1 MKLPNPC
8 FAILSPI
15 MCDFPSE
22 ELRNEGKRFLW
33 GGPTVPPFFVGD
45 KRPVGLPDIS
55 RGMEI
60 QQGTPPSFVSLFDP
74 VTNTP
79 FYSAYKVLP
88 GQAKK
93 HWHKTEAQKSK
104 MDGSSR
110 YILLLPNFF
119 AQSNV
124 CFAKNLYG
132 FKRNERAVRRLH
144 TPVI

>member
-45 KRPVGLPDIS
+45 KRPVGLPDIG

-104 MDGSSR
+104 MDGSSK
-110 YILLLPNFF
+110 YINDYLTDRLEDNQSIEQIQRLGVYTALLQNT
-119 AQSNV
+119 Q
-124 CFAKNLYG
+124 
-132 FKRNERAVRRLH
+132 RH
-144 TPVI
+144 

>member
-45 KRPVGLPDIS
+45 KRPVGLPDIG

-110 YILLLPNFF
+110 YINGYLTDRLEDNQSIEQIQRLGVYTALLQNT
-119 AQSNV
+119 Q
-124 CFAKNLYG
+124 
-132 FKRNERAVRRLH
+132 RH
-144 TPVI
+144 

>member
-22 ELRNEGKRFLW
+22 ELRNEGKRFPW

-79 FYSAYKVLP
+79 FYSAYKVFDDLII
-88 GQAKK
+88 
-93 HWHKTEAQKSK
+93 S
-104 MDGSSR
+104 M
-110 YILLLPNFF
+110 
-119 AQSNV
+119 
-124 CFAKNLYG
+124 
-132 FKRNERAVRRLH
+132 
-144 TPVI
+144 

>member
-15 MCDFPSE
+15 MRDFPSE

-88 GQAKK
+88 GQAKNIGTK
-93 HWHKTEAQKSK
+93 PRPKNPKW
-104 MDGSSR
+104 MDPPGTYCYFLIFLRKATSVLQRISMVSR
-110 YILLLPNFF
+110 EMKEQSGGFILP
-119 AQSNV
+119 
-124 CFAKNLYG
+124 
-132 FKRNERAVRRLH
+132 
-144 TPVI
+144 

>member
-60 QQGTPPSFVSLFDP
+60 QQGTPPSCFSLRSSHKHSFLFSLQSF
-74 VTNTP
+74 TR
-79 FYSAYKVLP
+79 A
-88 GQAKK
+88 GKK

-104 MDGSSR
+104 MDGSFR

>member
-45 KRPVGLPDIS
+45 KRPVGLPDIG

-104 MDGSSR
+104 MDGSSK
-110 YILLLPNFF
+110 YINGYLTDRLEDNQSIEQIQRLGVYTALLQNT
-119 AQSNV
+119 Q
-124 CFAKNLYG
+124 
-132 FKRNERAVRRLH
+132 RH
-144 TPVI
+144 

>member
-110 YILLLPNFF
+110 YINGYLTDRLEDNQSIEQIQRLGVYTALLQNT
-119 AQSNV
+119 Q
-124 CFAKNLYG
+124 
-132 FKRNERAVRRLH
+132 RH
-144 TPVI
+144 

>member
-45 KRPVGLPDIS
+45 KRPVGLPDIG

-110 YILLLPNFF
+110 YINGYLTDRLEDNQSIEHIQRLGVYTALLQNT
-119 AQSNV
+119 Q
-124 CFAKNLYG
+124 
-132 FKRNERAVRRLH
+132 RH
-144 TPVI
+144 